1 MRWSPPAESR
11 YRLRWFGLAC
21 LVAVCAAS
29 SAAATSQRSSIASPA
44 TFTSAGK
51 VIFCMD
57 WTNPPEEFHSGATL
71 VGSDVDIGR
80 SLASLMGVK
89 AEFDYLGFDGLIAA
103 LLGHKCDAIISGMN
117 DTPERAKQVNFVD
130 YLSIGQ
136 AMIVNRH
143 HMFHVSSLQELSGK
157 TVSSQS
163 GTTEYQEL
171 QQANKQLAS
180 KHKKQ
185 INIKLY
191 PTGSDGEQA
200 LRLNKVDAVFD
211 EAPVIAYYIKRFP
224 SIYAFGSPQFF
235 TEPVGIAVAKD
246 NPHLTAA
253 LKAAV
258 TKMYAT
264 GSMCKTLG
272 KWQMKSFAVRPHKC

>member
-1 MRWSPPAESR
+1 
-11 YRLRWFGLAC
+11 LWFAAAC
-21 LVAVCAAS
+21 LLAALTVSGVAGAA
-29 SAAATSQRSSIASPA
+29 RSGSITPPPKIK
-44 TFTSAGK
+44 SAGK
-51 VIFCMD
+51 IVFCMD
-57 WTNPPEEFHSGATL
+57 WTNPPEEFHDGATL

-80 SLASLMGVK
+80 HLASLLGVK
-89 AEFDYLGFDGLIAA
+89 AQFNYLGFDGLIAA
-103 LLGHKCDAIISGMN
+103 LIGHKCDAIISGMN
-117 DTPERAKQVNFVD
+117 DTPARAKQVNFVD

-143 HMFHVSSLQELSGK
+143 HMFHVKSLLGLSGK

-171 QQANKQLAS
+171 QQANKTLAK
-180 KHKKQ
+180 KHKPSIK
-185 INIKLY
+185 IKLY

-235 TEPVGIAVAKD
+235 TEPVGIAIAKDDLGLTKALRAAVAKS
-246 NPHLTAA
+246 
-253 LKAAV
+253 
-258 TKMYAT
+258 YAN
-264 GSMCKTLG
+264 GSLCKTLE
-272 KWQMKSFAVRPHKC
+272 KWQMTSFAVRPHKC